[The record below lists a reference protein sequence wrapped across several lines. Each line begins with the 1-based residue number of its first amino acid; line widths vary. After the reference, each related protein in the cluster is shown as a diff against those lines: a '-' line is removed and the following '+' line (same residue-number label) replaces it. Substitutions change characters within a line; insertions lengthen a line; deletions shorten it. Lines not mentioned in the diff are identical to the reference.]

1 MSFRTSARAL
11 GDDMLRGR
19 SIVRTAARLVFSLG
33 LVASVAALIPA
44 VGPTTA
50 SASVV
55 PAAPHQGGGGGT
67 QGGGGGTQGGGGGT
81 QGGGFGGGFG
91 GGGPGGFRHLVIVSG
106 TVGSVGTTSFTLTRG
121 LGPIAPVPLTGT
133 ASTVTGLTVNVSQH
147 TRFLAPGTTSPN
159 ISDVFV
165 GDKVT
170 VTGRRAGAGT
180 VNASLV
186 VIPPELVT
194 GAVGTVGTDSF
205 TIPLKPVRPIWSLTS
220 TATTLSPTPTPL
232 TATATVWTIDVS
244 GKTTYHQRGVKS
256 SSLSLGS
263 LASGDHVTVVGSQA
277 GALTLNAITVIIVP
291 PRSTGGG
298 SGGSGG
304 GGGPGGGGGSGGGG
318 GGGPGG
324 HHHHGH

>member
-11 GDDMLRGR
+11 GDDTLRGR
-19 SIVRTAARLVFSLG
+19 SIARTAARLVLSLG
-33 LVASVAALIPA
+33 LVASVATVMPA
-44 VGPTTA
+44 AGLASA

-55 PAAPHQGGGGGT
+55 PAAPHQGPGG
-67 QGGGGGTQGGGGGT
+67 GGGGGT

-121 LGPIAPVPLTGT
+121 TGPIAPVPLTGT
-133 ASTVTGLTVNVSQH
+133 ATTTGTALTVNVSQH
-147 TRFLAPGTTSPN
+147 TRFLVPGTTSPSF
-159 ISDVFV
+159 SDVVV

-170 VTGRRAGAGT
+170 VTGRRGGAGT

-186 VIPPELVT
+186 VVPLELVT
-194 GAVGTVGTDSF
+194 GVVGTVGTDSF
-205 TIPLKPVRPIWSLTS
+205 TIPLRPVRPIWSLTS
-220 TATTLSPTPTPL
+220 TATTL
-232 TATATVWTIDVS
+232 TATATAWTIDVS
-244 GKTTYHQRGVKS
+244 GKTTYHERGAHS

-263 LASGDHVTVVGSQA
+263 LASGDHVTVLGSQA
-277 GALTLNAITVIIVP
+277 GALTLNAITVLIEP
-291 PRSTGGG
+291 PRGTGGG

-304 GGGPGGGGGSGGGG
+304 GGGPGGGGG
-318 GGGPGG
+318 GGPGG